1 MEGLRKGR
9 CALLVV
15 SLLVLHLVALAGQTE
30 QAWAE
35 IRLER
40 TDDGQAIVVRDL
52 EEVLSQ
58 SGVVARLAEGER
70 LSVFG
75 TDVETRADSTI
86 FLALSSEYFLAAC
99 LSGMIESGSNSA
111 EPGQVLVM
119 RLDEPTAQTFYF
131 DVERFLATS
140 LLAQDS
146 GVRSSLEAVA
156 VSHERLRF
164 WGLLETVG
172 INARAPVSPAVEGIR
187 GSYLLTPTVVRLR
200 GEAAGDRKKLA
211 RLVAEHFV
219 GELAE
224 RELEPVKSLLDP
236 QLFQSDSRP

>member
-140 LLAQDS
+140 LLVRPSDS
-146 GVRSSLEAVA
+146 SITKRTRNTSRCSLVEARNKLSNLPRSSV
-156 VSHERLRF
+156 VNTI
-164 WGLLETVG
+164 GLAL
-172 INARAPVSPAVEGIR
+172 IRA
-187 GSYLLTPTVVRLR
+187 
-200 GEAAGDRKKLA
+200 KL
-211 RLVAEHFV
+211 
-219 GELAE
+219 
-224 RELEPVKSLLDP
+224 
-236 QLFQSDSRP
+236 